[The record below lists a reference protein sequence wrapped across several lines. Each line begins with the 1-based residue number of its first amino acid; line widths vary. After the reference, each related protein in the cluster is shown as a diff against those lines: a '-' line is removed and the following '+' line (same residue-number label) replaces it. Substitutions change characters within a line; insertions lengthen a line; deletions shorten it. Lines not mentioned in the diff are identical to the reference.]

1 MPGSRDY
8 WLWSLAELT
17 EVTMSR
23 EDGVPFAEEVKA
35 RRECTQLIA
44 EAAKMLDCSRSPAMT
59 AAAFVNRFYLFQS
72 VRDRA
77 LPNLLVATTC
87 LYIACKVEEEPR
99 PLRDVVKVCM
109 RIRHRA
115 VPSLAAQ
122 FDMESPS
129 YDPARYEKEKEAV
142 LRIER
147 TVLSNIGYDLDAPH
161 PYKHIVPALAH
172 VRAVMSAA
180 GLKYPAEERER
191 LGGLSWRLLGDSMHT
206 LALVQFAPR
215 AIAVASVELAARL
228 LGIDIPTKAPRE
240 RYAAQAP
247 ARWYEALGSEHEG
260 RLTPEVIDEVAHQL
274 LDVYEETAAREAG
287 KPMPAG
293 FITAAAAQ
301 AQMSL
306 SGMRA
311 R

>member
-44 EAAKMLDCSRSPAMT
+44 EVRRRRSRARVRACVAACARVLTRERVRGATPAQAAKMLDCSRSPAMT

-129 YDPARYEKEKEAV
+129 YDPARY
-142 LRIER
+142 
-147 TVLSNIGYDLDAPH
+147 G
-161 PYKHIVPALAH
+161 
-172 VRAVMSAA
+172 SA
-180 GLKYPAEERER
+180 
-191 LGGLSWRLLGDSMHT
+191 
-206 LALVQFAPR
+206 
-215 AIAVASVELAARL
+215 
-228 LGIDIPTKAPRE
+228 
-240 RYAAQAP
+240 
-247 ARWYEALGSEHEG
+247 
-260 RLTPEVIDEVAHQL
+260 
-274 LDVYEETAAREAG
+274 
-287 KPMPAG
+287 
-293 FITAAAAQ
+293 
-301 AQMSL
+301 
-306 SGMRA
+306 RA
-311 R
+311 RA